1 MNSETEFQETIRKS
15 PVAKVSDS
23 TGKTEFLTP
32 EQVSKMGLSGQVPA
46 FAPKPIY
53 KTTTGWTVDATKS
66 LAAPS
71 VVLNEETGKITVDAP
86 SEALANETFKTSIND
101 TLKTLSANYKIN
113 KNYKYNIVNAAGEN
127 EEKSIQDIIAD
138 LNKPIQNEDGSY
150 NTNSLSY
157 MVQTAIGI
165 ERTKAA
171 HKTKSGVDLDDA
183 DVMEIDT
190 VAVGPDVKENT
201 LQLISDLPEAG
212 WLRTVSTYDP
222 ETGKAQYGDIMQ
234 NAYNKEKTSSEDMI
248 KLWAALENYF
258 AKGDYSDKEQYIKN
272 VATARFLQATQP
284 NMAWIRDVTENV
296 TALLDGV
303 GGFATNLGT
312 AGVVAVERIGD
323 FFGFEGDWEKR
334 DAYYEM
340 YPSVDAS
347 QYNAGIA
354 RGGDP
359 FSTDPLLSGGQYWN
373 RIGKINFDENG
384 VPSYDYEPIFGTF
397 ETPRTTGE
405 LLRAEFKKNQAII
418 QKDRAYLHA
427 SQNGWDAVGYTIANL
442 ATLIS
447 AGNAL
452 SDAFTVGAGR
462 LATLA
467 TASSADTATALA
479 DTASAL
485 YASGSAL
492 GWGSTAAEAAQIVS
506 GIKTIY
512 DIAAVT
518 GKAGTFLNFIGQA
531 VASAKT
537 TEFIIGVVGESLAE
551 AVVGDPDRLTEVL
564 ANNEVNADTKM
575 YLIET
580 YLGNAIGWGVG
591 LGVGKFLIK
600 AGDTTRGRAI
610 SANLSR
616 RIFKIQDSVG
626 EAFDQALLTI
636 RRVKGDDL
644 AEKIKTLYE
653 SGGKYAQKQ
662 ANSLAANAKLREM
675 REALI
680 KSTSPV
686 KIFGQSTDEI
696 NKALSDIEAKILT
709 LQGAENALTSMQR
722 QGMDIVQ
729 GWLKD
734 KGAGMLET
742 TEDFYSKAA
751 SVARL
756 EKAAGDLF
764 TSEKGAITN
773 LSTGK
778 ILRLFSQTTTN
789 YIKATE
795 KIDFINAYIRK
806 YEHAVDVTED
816 ILRKIDGYRKELP
829 ELQAMVKTFLDNATD
844 ELRLAAN
851 GFIDA
856 DRKWWANFEDLRARL
871 GLTSADELA
880 GMRGSGLWGTN
891 GELYAR
897 TSRRADLSEYVVR
910 HRDGA
915 SNVKTFDNYEQYMA
929 GATGDFADPMGEM
942 QLALYDAGSK
952 QAYRSFTR
960 SYNALTG
967 SLAVKVSGEEVEFY
981 NKMQKNLESAYFKSS
996 ETFLKGMVEETQ
1008 TKGIV
1013 EDVVKNLRAKNKT
1026 YSDMAKAT
1034 AAMKTATK
1042 NMEEKLDAVTSENA
1056 GKYIAYLG
1064 TEDTNALWDDFYN
1077 VTVRDLL
1084 ADGEQFVPTK
1094 TKRYIYVKARDL
1106 GIDVEGRSTSE
1117 AYDAVSRALTGAAAP
1132 DPSFET
1138 SIKRSIMSANED
1150 IINDTRVQNALTER
1164 RKILNTLRNENFYRE
1179 KEAELK
1185 FLEDQYN
1192 ITKEELSVAGGA
1204 TVRGYIESMTRKGTA
1219 QKAAID
1225 ELCKFYGLE
1234 GDENA
1239 IEYFALSAFMDK
1251 EGKYKKEIY
1260 DQLKTAIEADHPELK
1275 FEKAS
1280 GNKNQ
1285 AEKVAAII
1293 TDGIDTTIKEEF
1305 NDARLIVSE
1314 LNPAATRKADE
1325 KVMKEVDDI
1334 AKKIEDAKANQY
1346 AGEKN
1351 IIAMR
1356 NTQGQVEY
1364 YQADPLLAR
1373 LVNFEY
1379 KPQKMNG
1386 LTQAIYSTNYL
1397 WAKLFRLGTTAIN
1410 LKSMISQSFR
1420 DPINMFVGGG
1430 AYRTTQQVMDDIVDV
1445 AGDDV
1450 VAWLKTYEPEAL
1462 GRLQRRASET
1472 GENLQKLAVEREFEL
1487 GRSIAP
1493 GATETSMYRSLA
1505 TAKRA
1510 RFNGANDFYD
1520 DTAGDKFVRGLDKVG
1535 ETLGKGNEWRET
1547 TLRNLSYQNGLAKA
1561 LKRGYS
1567 LDQARTYATF
1577 VMNEATT
1584 NFTRMTGH
1592 LVSLKDT
1599 VPYFG
1604 SAINGTK
1611 SFYKLLSMDPVGVV
1625 GRLTGGIIIPAMALT
1640 AHSLMTEEN
1649 REVYKNI
1656 PEYQKEDA
1664 LVFVVN
1670 GQIFSIPIPQE
1681 LGAFI
1686 APFRQ
1691 TVEGMN
1697 GVTTNTFAQFA
1708 WNDILGFSPI
1718 DLAGFADLDFAKLE
1732 QSSPGFLDRI
1742 NRGITRLWSQLAPA
1756 PLKSGLEIVTGVDPY
1771 TGKPIDKSYLDYDEN
1786 GNPIVK
1792 DSQSGELTKLLNNM
1806 FRSWGLSSSAP
1817 VVQNILSN
1825 IIGQGSIDMLDF
1837 LVSLGT
1843 QVPNGGWAFSA
1854 TERALAQGEGYNP
1867 LYVLGT
1873 RLTDPITV
1881 AKYDEAQSAWKTEVS
1896 KLYNMKAEILRS
1908 DAWQEYLEAKRST
1921 KDPEKLKNI
1930 NSSKKDLV
1938 ENYFNAIKTSVENLQ
1953 KNYGTQFTAAKYA
1966 TVLSLMTMDEQ
1977 TLDAGAYGDYL
1988 NKEDYKTARA
1998 QAIQTMIDLGFPSS
2012 SDTDILGTFVTGND
2026 GNIKVKTYSPLA
2038 VLQLDDISGA
2048 AISSQTN
2055 RQHEAVIRSLVTDAG
2070 LFDQRSNYQKK
2081 VSAAIKQKNS
2091 TEAEKLINEY
2101 NEKVIRAVGP
2111 YIQQY
2116 TPESVLRGDTLAF
2129 LKEYI
2134 MVPYDFQVNKYGKH
2148 VAGLGN
2154 DAYLS
2159 DAFKE
2164 PYLKYIFNYGDNKL

>member
-1 MNSETEFQETIRKS
+1 MESQEAFRRAINSST
-15 PVAKVSDS
+15 VAEITDAQGNVV
-23 TGKTEFLTP
+23 ERLTP
-32 EQVSKMGLSGQVPA
+32 GQAKATGLEGQIPA
-46 FAPKPIY
+46 FGPKPVY
-53 KTTTGWTVDATKS
+53 KVGDNWSMDVTSAPNPTVT
-66 LAAPS
+66 
-71 VVLNEETGKITVDAP
+71 LNETTGKITVDAP
-86 SEALANETFKTSIND
+86 SEAYGNKAFTDSIKET
-101 TLKTLSANYKIN
+101 LGTLSANYKLN
-113 KNYKYNIVNAAGEN
+113 PNYKYSVVNEAGEN
-127 EEKSIQDIIAD
+127 EAKSVQDIIAD
-138 LNKPIQNEDGSY
+138 LNKPAQNEDGSY
-150 NTNSLSY
+150 NGNSLQY
-157 MVQTAIGI
+157 MVQAAIGM
-165 ERTKAA
+165 ERAKTA
-171 HKTKSGVDLDDA
+171 HKKNNNVDLTDD
-183 DVMEIDT
+183 DIIRMST
-190 VAVGPDVKENT
+190 VAVGPDVKANT
-201 LQLISDLPEAG
+201 LQLISDLPQAA
-212 WLRTVSTYDP
+212 WLRNVSSYNA
-222 ETGKAQYGDIMQ
+222 ETGMAQYGDIME
-234 NAYNKEKTSSEDMI
+234 NAYNKERTSSEDMI

-258 AKGDYSDKEQYIKN
+258 AKGDFSDKEQYIKN

-296 TALLDGV
+296 TALLDGI

-312 AGVVAVERIGD
+312 AGWVAVERIGD
-323 FFGFEGDWEKR
+323 FFGFEGDWEAR
-334 DAYYEM
+334 DEYYET
-340 YPSVDAS
+340 YPSIDS
-347 QYNAGIA
+347 SEFQAGIA
-354 RGGDP
+354 RGGNP
-359 FSTDPLLSGGQYWN
+359 FSNDPLLSAGPYWN
-373 RIGKINFDENG
+373 KIGRISFDENG
-384 VPSYDYEPIFGTF
+384 VPTYGYEPIAGTF

-447 AGNAL
+447 AGNVL
-452 SDAFTVGAGR
+452 SDAFAVGAGR

-467 TASSADTATALA
+467 TAGSADTAVALA

-537 TEFIIGVVGESLAE
+537 TEFIIGIVGESLAE

-564 ANNEVNADTKM
+564 ANNDVNADTKM
-575 YLIET
+575 YLIDT
-580 YLGNAIGWGVG
+580 YLSNAMGWGIG
-591 LGVGKFLIK
+591 LSVGKFLMK
-600 AGDTTRGRAI
+600 AGDTARGRAI

-616 RIFKIQDSVG
+616 RIFKIQNSVG

-644 AEKIKTLYE
+644 ASKIKTLYE

-662 ANSLAANAKLREM
+662 ANSLAANALLRDM
-675 REALI
+675 RRVIADSDAVQISGKTTAEIEEALADLEM
-680 KSTSPV
+680 
-686 KIFGQSTDEI
+686 KI
-696 NKALSDIEAKILT
+696 NT

-722 QGMDIVQ
+722 QGMDIVH
-729 GWLKD
+729 GWLTD
-734 KGAGMLET
+734 KGTGLLET
-742 TEDFYSKAA
+742 TENFYTKAA
-751 SVARL
+751 KIVDL
-756 EKAAGDLF
+756 EKTAGDIF
-764 TSEKGAITN
+764 TSEKGAATN
-773 LSTGK
+773 LATGK
-778 ILRLFSQTTTN
+778 VLKLFSQTTTN

-806 YEHAVDVTED
+806 YEHAADITED
-816 ILRKIDGYRKELP
+816 ILRKIEGYKKELP
-829 ELQAMVKTFLDNATD
+829 ELQEMVNKFVNNASE
-844 ELRLAAN
+844 ELKLAADN
-851 GFIDA
+851 FIDA
-856 DRKWWANFEDLRARL
+856 DRKWWARFEDLRSRL

-897 TSRRADLSEYVVR
+897 TSRKADLSEYVVR

-929 GATGDFADPMGEM
+929 GATGDFSDPLAEM

-967 SLAVKVSGEEVEFY
+967 ALVTKVSGEETALFD
-981 NKMQKNLESAYFKSS
+981 KMKKGLESAYFKSS
-996 ETFLKGMVEETQ
+996 ENFLKGMVEEAQ
-1008 TKGIV
+1008 TGTIV
-1013 EDVVKNLRAKNKT
+1013 EDVVKNLKLKNEAT
-1026 YSDMAKAT
+1026 ATTAKAK
-1034 AAMKTATK
+1034 AAMKTSAEK
-1042 NMEEKLDAVTSENA
+1042 FMEKQKEVTSENA
-1056 GKYIAYLG
+1056 AMFIQRLG
-1064 TEDTNALWDDFYN
+1064 VEDTNDLWDEFYD
-1077 VTVRDLL
+1077 VSVRELL
-1084 ADGEQFVPTK
+1084 ADGKQFVPNQTK
-1094 TKRYIYVKARDL
+1094 SFITRQATNL
-1106 GIDVEGRSTSE
+1106 GINLPENASTVETF
-1117 AYDAVSRALTGAAAP
+1117 DAVNKALAGTADSP
-1132 DPSFET
+1132 DLTFEQKV
-1138 SIKRSIMSANED
+1138 KRSIMKRNEN
-1150 IINDTRVQNALTER
+1150 ILNDTRVQRYLTELNQQR
-1164 RKILNTLRNENFYRE
+1164 YERKMDVFMKELQDTLRQAATDYDVST
-1179 KEAELK
+1179 EALNAAGWELV
-1185 FLEDQYN
+1185 D
-1192 ITKEELSVAGGA
+1192 
-1204 TVRGYIESMTRKGTA
+1204 GYLESMTRKGTG
-1219 QKAAID
+1219 QRAAID
-1225 ELCKFYGLE
+1225 ELCRYYGLE

-1239 IEYFALSAFMDK
+1239 VQYFALSAFMNNKD
-1251 EGKYKKEIY
+1251 KYKKELY
-1260 DQLKTAIEADHPELK
+1260 EQLRDAIAKEHK
-1275 FEKAS
+1275 NFT
-1280 GNKNQ
+1280 NKDTDKI
-1285 AEKVAAII
+1285 AKVI
-1293 TDGIDTTIKEEF
+1293 TNGTSDYLESEWQDAYLTVKEM
-1305 NDARLIVSE
+1305 
-1314 LNPAATRKADE
+1314 NPAAVIKDDE
-1325 KVMKEVDDI
+1325 KVMREVDDI
-1334 AKKIEDAKANQY
+1334 AKKIEDAKSNQY
-1346 AGEKN
+1346 AGDKN

-1356 NTQGQVEY
+1356 NAQGQVEY

-1379 KPQKMNG
+1379 KPQHMNG
-1386 LTQAIYSTNYL
+1386 LTQAIYNTNYL

-1420 DPINMFVGGG
+1420 DPINMFIGGG

-1462 GRLQRRASET
+1462 GRLQKTASET
-1472 GENLQKLAVEREFEL
+1472 GESVQELAVKREFEL

-1493 GATETSMYRSLA
+1493 GATETSMYKSLA

-1510 RFNGANDFYD
+1510 RFNGALDVYD

-1535 ETLGKGNEWRET
+1535 NVLGKGNEWRET

-1611 SFYKLLSMDPVGVV
+1611 SFYRLLSMDPVGVV

-1664 LVFVVN
+1664 LVFVAN
-1670 GQIFSIPIPQE
+1670 GQVFSIPIPQE

-1691 TVEGMN
+1691 AVEGMN

-1718 DLAGFADLDFAKLE
+1718 DLAGFAELDFAKLE

-1756 PLKSGLEIVTGVDPY
+1756 PLKSGLEIITGVDPY
-1771 TGKPIDKSYLDYDEN
+1771 TGKPIDKSYLDYDED

-1792 DSQSGELTKLLNNM
+1792 DYQSGELAKLLNNM
-1806 FRSWGLSSSAP
+1806 FRAWGLTSSAP

-1825 IIGQGSIDMLDF
+1825 IIGQGSVDIADF
-1837 LVSLGT
+1837 LISLGT
-1843 QVPNGGWAFSA
+1843 QVPNGGWAFTA
-1854 TERALAQGEGYNP
+1854 TEQQLSRGEGYNP
-1867 LYVLGT
+1867 LYVLGE
-1873 RLTDPITV
+1873 RLTGPVVIE
-1881 AKYDEAQSAWKTEVS
+1881 AYDEAQSAWKTEVA
-1896 KLYNMKAEILRS
+1896 KLYNMKSEILRS
-1908 DAWQEYLEAKRST
+1908 DAWSEYLEAKRNT
-1921 KDPEKLKNI
+1921 DDPEKLKNI
-1930 NSSKKDLV
+1930 DASKKNIV
-1938 ENYFNAIKTSVENLQ
+1938 EDYFNTVKTTVENLQ
-1953 KNYGTQFTAAKYA
+1953 KNYGEQFTAAKYA
-1966 TVLSLMTMDEQ
+1966 TVLSLMTMNEN
-1977 TLDAGAYGDYL
+1977 TLDAGSYGEYL
-1988 NKEDYKTARA
+1988 NKEEYKTARA
-1998 QAIQTMIDLGFPSS
+1998 QAIQTMISLGFPSS
-2012 SDTDILGTFVTGND
+2012 SSTDILGQFTTSQSGDIYVRTN
-2026 GNIKVKTYSPLA
+2026 SPLA
-2038 VLQLDDISGA
+2038 ILQLDDMSA
-2048 AISSQTN
+2048 SLSSQSN
-2055 RQHEAVIRSLVTDAG
+2055 RQHEAVVRGLVQDAG
-2070 LFDQRSNYQKK
+2070 LFDHRSNYQKK
-2081 VSAAIKQKNS
+2081 ISAAMSQKNY
-2091 TEAEKLINEY
+2091 TEAEKLTNEY
-2101 NEKVIRAVGP
+2101 NEKLIRAVGS

-2116 TPESVLRGDTLAF
+2116 SPESVLRGDALTYLSEF
-2129 LKEYI
+2129 VI
-2134 MVPYDFQVNKYGKH
+2134 VPSSFRINKYGKY
-2148 VAGLGN
+2148 ATGLGN
-2154 DAYLS
+2154 GAYIT